1 MQPKLVKQVL
11 HDALN
16 ADGARVNI
24 YLWGKAG
31 IGKSAVTSQ
40 VAEEAGVECLDIRA
54 SQLDPTDIRGIIIPD
69 MQLKIATW
77 LIPEWLPKNPDW
89 RGIIFLDELNL
100 APMLVQ
106 SAFYQ
111 LIWDREIGEYE
122 LPKGAMIVAAG
133 NRKQDGAPTHNM
145 AAPLR
150 NRFCHILFEPF
161 IKDWNDWAMQ
171 HDIHPDVIAFL
182 NFKTEVFSPDYKAN
196 AEENAFPS
204 PRAWEFVSRL
214 LSQDANGKHYYSQHP
229 DSVGEL
235 IAGCVGTGAALEFK
249 SYVRVKEKLPDVD
262 AILAGNF
269 PKGKAPIQ
277 PDVLYALMTTL
288 AVKSTQTPTPTRPTA
303 YGNLLNYLEKI
314 ESAEFHTLCI
324 YLIGAKDREN
334 LCKSPEWAKW
344 IKKHKDVFLEKGDS
358 K

>member
-40 VAEEAGVECLDIRA
+40 VAEEAGVECIDIRA
-54 SQLDPTDIRGIIIPD
+54 SQLDPTDIRGIIVPD

-77 LIPEWLPKNPDW
+77 LIPEWLPKNEQW

-150 NRFCHILFEPF
+150 NRFVHILFEPF

-171 HDIHPDVIAFL
+171 HDIHPDVIGFL
-182 NFKTEVFSPDYKAN
+182 NFKTEVFSPDFNPK

-204 PRAWEFVSRL
+204 PRTWEFVSRI
-214 LSQDANGKHYYSQHP
+214 LSQDSTGKHFYSQHP
-229 DSVGEL
+229 DSVSQL
-235 IAGCVGTGAALEFK
+235 IAGCVGTGAAAEFTAF
-249 SYVRVKEKLPDVD
+249 VRVKEKLPNAD

-269 PKGKAPIQ
+269 PKGKTPTQ

-288 AVKSTQTPTPTRPTA
+288 AVKSTQTAVANRLTA
-303 YGNLLNYLEKI
+303 YSNLLNYLEKI

-324 YLIGAKDREN
+324 TLIGAKDREN
-334 LCKSPEWAKW
+334 LCKTQEWGKW
-344 IKKHKDVFLEKGDS
+344 IKKHKDVFLEKGS
-358 K
+358 